1 MATRSSNKPPD
12 AVRPQFSASGWAKT
26 KLLLGFLRP
35 YTWHFVAGMFFLV
48 LGSLIFMAFPL
59 ATGELIDIAAGK
71 SKYGLTLSDLGW
83 ALIVIL
89 VVQSVAAY
97 LRVWLFTHISERG
110 LADIRALLYQKLIH
124 QQLSFLEQERVG
136 ELTSRSTA
144 DIQQLQDVFSVSLA
158 EFFRQIIMLIGGLAI
173 IVWSAPRLAL
183 LMIIT
188 LPVVILSAV
197 FFGRYIRR
205 LSKQR
210 QDEMAKT
217 AVILEETLQAISVVK
232 AFGNET
238 HETARYTQ
246 AIKNVVAISMRFA
259 RIRGLFI
266 VFIIA
271 VLFGLMFFVLWSG
284 AAMVQSGEI
293 SNGVL
298 VSFIVNTA
306 IVGGAM
312 ASLGDFYTQMLRAIA
327 SSERIMDI
335 IALPT
340 EMEYQPNP
348 ILYPTLNGNIVFDKV
363 AFRYPAR
370 PELEI
375 LSNLSFRV
383 ETGQKIAI
391 VGASGAGKSTI
402 IQLLLQFYPLS
413 GENSG
418 QIYLDGQPINQIPLA
433 QLRQA
438 MAIVPQE
445 VILFGGT
452 IRENILY
459 GNLQATADE
468 VQAAAEKANAWEFIN
483 SFPDK
488 MDTLVGERGV
498 KLSGGQ
504 RQRVAIARA
513 LLKNPRILLLDEA
526 TSALDAESEQ
536 AVQAALQT
544 LMQGRT
550 AIIVAHRLATIRDCD
565 NILVLQKGQIAEQG
579 THEQLI
585 NIDKGIYRQLSALQF
600 THDAQNTNP
609 I

>member
-1 MATRSSNKPPD
+1 MAIRKKNNETDTPKPKFT
-12 AVRPQFSASGWAKT
+12 AEGWAKT
-26 KLLLGFLRP
+26 KLLLSFLRP
-35 YTWHFVAGMFFLV
+35 YLWHFVAGMFFLI

-71 SKYGLTLSDLGW
+71 SKYGLTLSDLGL
-83 ALIVIL
+83 ALVLIL
-89 VVQSVAAY
+89 VIQSVSSY

-110 LADIRALLYQKLIH
+110 LADIRQVLYQRLIYQH
-124 QQLSFLEQERVG
+124 LSFLEQERVG

-144 DIQQLQDVFSVSLA
+144 DIQQLQDVFSISLA

-188 LPVVILSAV
+188 LPVVIFTAI
-197 FFGRYIRR
+197 FFGRYIRK

-232 AFGNET
+232 AFGNEP
-238 HETARYTQ
+238 HETSRYNQ
-246 AIKNVVAISMRFA
+246 SIKNVVNISMRFA

-266 VFIIA
+266 VFIIT

-312 ASLGDFYTQMLRAIA
+312 ASLGDFYTQMLRAISA
-327 SSERIMDI
+327 SERIMDI
-335 IALPT
+335 INLPT
-340 EMEYQPNP
+340 EMEAQILPNTALP
-348 ILYPTLNGNIVFDKV
+348 LNGNIRFEQVDFQ
-363 AFRYPAR
+363 YPAR
-370 PELEI
+370 AEMPI
-375 LSNLSFRV
+375 LKKLSFEV
-383 ETGQKIAI
+383 QQGQKIAI

-402 IQLLLQFYPLS
+402 IQLLLQFYPLK
-413 GENSG
+413 GNGSG
-418 QIYLDGQPINQIPLA
+418 QIYLDNTPVEQIPLQ
-433 QLRQA
+433 QLRQS

-459 GNLQATADE
+459 GNLNASDAE
-468 VQAAAEKANAWEFIN
+468 VQAAAQKANAWEFIQ
-483 SFPDK
+483 SFPEQLNT
-488 MDTLVGERGV
+488 MVGERGV

-504 RQRVAIARA
+504 RQRIAIARA
-513 LLKNPRILLLDEA
+513 LLKNPSILLLDEA
-526 TSALDAESEQ
+526 TSALDAESEKS
-536 AVQAALQT
+536 VQAALET
-544 LMQGRT
+544 LMEGRT
-550 AIIVAHRLATIRDCD
+550 AIIVAHRLATIRNCD
-565 NILVLQKGQIAEQG
+565 KILVLQNGQVAESG
-579 THEQLI
+579 RHEELI
-585 NIDKGIYRQLSALQF
+585 KIENGIYRQLSALQF
-600 THDAQNTNP
+600 THQSQF
-609 I
+609 